1 MRLIIIGSQGN
12 VGRRL
17 MAAFPGA
24 IGIDRVAGADIVA
37 DLGSID
43 FDAPPVRAAFE
54 STDGVVHVGTAPQ
67 PDAPDPIHYAAVTA
81 AARLLEACLRYKVP
95 RLVLPSSGWAD
106 PKPEFGPINA
116 YGHSKRVFEAMAAMY
131 ANTGARA
138 VALRIGWVA
147 LNQQE
152 VDAAYPAL
160 RADYWDSETLIARV
174 RAALGMEG

>member
-1 MRLIIIGSQGN
+1 VKLIIIGSEGN

-24 IGIDRVAGADIVA
+24 IGIDRAPGADIVA
-37 DLGSID
+37 DLGTID
-43 FDAPPVRAAFE
+43 YDAPDVRAVFE
-54 STDGVVHVGTAPQ
+54 STEGVVHVGTAPQ
-67 PDAPDPIHYAAVTA
+67 PQAPDEIHYAAVTA

-131 ANTGARA
+131 GNTGARS

-147 LNQQE
+147 LSQKE
-152 VDAAYPAL
+152 VDEAYPAL
-160 RADYWDSETLIARV
+160 LADYWDTDTLVSRV
-174 RAALGMEG
+174 KEALCL